1 MKIILKKKEIANF
14 IQKETNLG
22 FVPTMGALH
31 LGHISLIKKSI
42 NQCKKTIVSIFVNK
56 PQFNKKNDY
65 KKYPRNLKRDISKL
79 KKLKVDYLYLPIERE
94 IYPDGINK
102 NIKIHSFESKLCGK
116 FRPFHFKAV
125 VDVIDRFIKIIKP
138 KKIFF
143 GEKDFQQLKLIEIF
157 TKKNNM
163 NVQIV
168 GCKTI
173 REKNGIAFSSR
184 NFLLNNRQK
193 KIAAKIYKL
202 LLKKKYIIIDNKLL
216 VKSAKK
222 EILKIGANKI
232 DYLEVL
238 NINKIIKPYKRK
250 NKYKIFIAYYLG
262 KVRLID
268 NI

>member
-1 MKIILKKKEIANF
+1 M
-14 IQKETNLG
+14 
-22 FVPTMGALH
+22 
-31 LGHISLIKKSI
+31 
-42 NQCKKTIVSIFVNK
+42 
-56 PQFNKKNDY
+56 
-65 KKYPRNLKRDISKL
+65 
-79 KKLKVDYLYLPIERE
+79 
-94 IYPDGINK
+94 
-102 NIKIHSFESKLCGK
+102 CGK

-184 NFLLNNRQK
+184 NFLLNNSQK